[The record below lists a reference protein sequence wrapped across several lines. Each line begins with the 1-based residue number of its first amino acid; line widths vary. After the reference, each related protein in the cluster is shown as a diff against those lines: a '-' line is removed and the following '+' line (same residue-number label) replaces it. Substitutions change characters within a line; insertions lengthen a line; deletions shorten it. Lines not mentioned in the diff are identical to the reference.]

1 MGEGQGQLTRQPT
14 LDGALSMLG
23 DWNAIG
29 NGSAKKP
36 IAEMADEDVAEN
48 LLLQNLFF
56 NGSTL

>member
-1 MGEGQGQLTRQPT
+1 
-14 LDGALSMLG
+14 MLG

-36 IAEMADEDVAEN
+36 IAEMADEDDAEN
-48 LLLQNLFF
+48 LLLQDLVF